1 MLLMFSCSKDE
12 LSSESIF
19 KEDNYRYTEFDSWL
33 QRNYVEPYNVRFEY
47 RMPDRETSFNY
58 WVSPPNI
65 KESIMI
71 AKLIKF
77 TTLEAMVEM
86 MSSGDE
92 TADPALFVKS
102 YFPKVLYLVG
112 SFEISSSG
120 STALASAE
128 NGLQIN
134 ILGVNFFE
142 YHKDAERIAG
152 TMLHEFTHILDGIHG
167 SPAEFKDITLSDY
180 VGDRYTSLTDD
191 FDYTAHQNSWFYSK
205 THNAMVYTQALSE
218 NSTYIAI
225 LFNIDVSHLL
235 PRKHSPFSDFKEIC
249 AVTNDEKLYRILKSD
264 GSIALSDAEVLDISR
279 LPKYADGVYKDN
291 SIYSVTDIRQQSLKI
306 VSVQSADY
314 IARQFR
320 QITLFLAIFLAFLM
334 LLCFFAINKVSRW
347 VSYSL
352 ETLNEKLRTGALQID
367 ELSSDLK

>member
-1 MLLMFSCSKDE
+1 MLLTLSCTKDE
-12 LSSESIF
+12 ISSESIF
-19 KEDNYRYTEFDSWL
+19 KDEEQNNTEFDSWL
-33 QRNYVEPYNVRFEY
+33 QRNYVEPYNIRFEY

-92 TADPALFVKS
+92 TEDPALFVKS
-102 YFPKVLYLVG
+102 YFPKVLFLVG

-191 FDYTAHQNSWFYSK
+191 PYQKGFVSNYARSHYSEDVAETGGRLISLTEEEREAMIAKAGPVGGPLMRKKFDMLKKWLKDSYG
-205 THNAMVYTQALSE
+205 VDSE
-218 NSTYIAI
+218 RWCEIYHRRIAQ
-225 LFNIDVSHLL
+225 LDSLDWESL
-235 PRKHSPFSDFKEIC
+235 
-249 AVTNDEKLYRILKSD
+249 DE
-264 GSIALSDAEVLDISR
+264 
-279 LPKYADGVYKDN
+279 
-291 SIYSVTDIRQQSLKI
+291 
-306 VSVQSADY
+306 
-314 IARQFR
+314 
-320 QITLFLAIFLAFLM
+320 
-334 LLCFFAINKVSRW
+334 
-347 VSYSL
+347 
-352 ETLNEKLRTGALQID
+352 
-367 ELSSDLK
+367 

>member
-1 MLLMFSCSKDE
+1 MILAACSVFVMSSCTKDE
-12 LSSESIF
+12 VSSESIF
-19 KEDNYRYTEFDSWL
+19 KEENHRYTEFDSWL

-92 TADPALFVKS
+92 TEDPALFVKS
-102 YFPKVLYLVG
+102 YFPKVLFLVG

-191 FDYTAHQNSWFYSK
+191 PYQKGFVSNYARSHYSEDVAE
-205 THNAMVYTQALSE
+205 TGGRLISLTEEEREAMIAKAGPVGGPLMRKKYDMLKKWLKDSYGVDSE
-218 NSTYIAI
+218 RWCEIYHRRIAQ
-225 LFNIDVSHLL
+225 LDSLDWESL
-235 PRKHSPFSDFKEIC
+235 
-249 AVTNDEKLYRILKSD
+249 DE
-264 GSIALSDAEVLDISR
+264 
-279 LPKYADGVYKDN
+279 
-291 SIYSVTDIRQQSLKI
+291 
-306 VSVQSADY
+306 
-314 IARQFR
+314 
-320 QITLFLAIFLAFLM
+320 
-334 LLCFFAINKVSRW
+334 
-347 VSYSL
+347 
-352 ETLNEKLRTGALQID
+352 
-367 ELSSDLK
+367 

>member
-1 MLLMFSCSKDE
+1 MILAACSVLVMSSCTKDE
-12 LSSESIF
+12 VSSESIF
-19 KEDNYRYTEFDSWL
+19 KEENHRYTEFDSWL

-92 TADPALFVKS
+92 TEDPALFVKS
-102 YFPKVLYLVG
+102 YFPKVLFLVG

-191 FDYTAHQNSWFYSK
+191 PYQKGFVSNYARSHYSEDVAE
-205 THNAMVYTQALSE
+205 TGGRLISLTEEEREAM
-218 NSTYIAI
+218 IAK
-225 LFNIDVSHLL
+225 
-235 PRKHSPFSDFKEIC
+235 P
-249 AVTNDEKLYRILKSD
+249 
-264 GSIALSDAEVLDISR
+264 
-279 LPKYADGVYKDN
+279 
-291 SIYSVTDIRQQSLKI
+291 
-306 VSVQSADY
+306 VQSAV
-314 IARQFR
+314 R
-320 QITLFLAIFLAFLM
+320 
-334 LLCFFAINKVSRW
+334 S
-347 VSYSL
+347 
-352 ETLNEKLRTGALQID
+352 
-367 ELSSDLK
+367 

>member
-1 MLLMFSCSKDE
+1 MILAACSVLVMSSCTKDE
-12 LSSESIF
+12 VSSESIF
-19 KEDNYRYTEFDSWL
+19 KEENHRYTEFDSWL

-92 TADPALFVKS
+92 TEDPALFVKS
-102 YFPKVLYLVG
+102 YFPKVLFLVG

-191 FDYTAHQNSWFYSK
+191 PYQKGFVSNYARSHYSEDVAETGGRLISLTEEERESMIAK
-205 THNAMVYTQALSE
+205 AGPVGGPLMRKKYDMLKKWLKDSYGVDSE
-218 NSTYIAI
+218 RWCEIYHRRIAQ
-225 LFNIDVSHLL
+225 LDSLDWESL
-235 PRKHSPFSDFKEIC
+235 
-249 AVTNDEKLYRILKSD
+249 DE
-264 GSIALSDAEVLDISR
+264 
-279 LPKYADGVYKDN
+279 
-291 SIYSVTDIRQQSLKI
+291 
-306 VSVQSADY
+306 
-314 IARQFR
+314 
-320 QITLFLAIFLAFLM
+320 
-334 LLCFFAINKVSRW
+334 
-347 VSYSL
+347 
-352 ETLNEKLRTGALQID
+352 
-367 ELSSDLK
+367 

>member
-1 MLLMFSCSKDE
+1 MKMKKYISMILAACSVLVISSCTKDE
-12 LSSESIF
+12 VSSESIF
-19 KEDNYRYTEFDSWL
+19 KEENHRYTEFDSWL

-92 TADPALFVKS
+92 TEDPALFVKS
-102 YFPKVLYLVG
+102 YFPKVLFLVG

-191 FDYTAHQNSWFYSK
+191 PYQKGFVSNYARSHYSEDVAETGGRMISLTEAEREAMIAKAGPVGGPLMRKKFDMLKKWLKDSYG
-205 THNAMVYTQALSE
+205 VDSE
-218 NSTYIAI
+218 RWCEIYHRRIAQ
-225 LFNIDVSHLL
+225 LDSLDWESL
-235 PRKHSPFSDFKEIC
+235 
-249 AVTNDEKLYRILKSD
+249 DE
-264 GSIALSDAEVLDISR
+264 
-279 LPKYADGVYKDN
+279 
-291 SIYSVTDIRQQSLKI
+291 
-306 VSVQSADY
+306 
-314 IARQFR
+314 
-320 QITLFLAIFLAFLM
+320 
-334 LLCFFAINKVSRW
+334 
-347 VSYSL
+347 
-352 ETLNEKLRTGALQID
+352 
-367 ELSSDLK
+367 

>member
-1 MLLMFSCSKDE
+1 MKKYISMILAACSVLVMSSCTKDE
-12 LSSESIF
+12 VSSESIF
-19 KEDNYRYTEFDSWL
+19 KEENHRYTEFDSWL

-92 TADPALFVKS
+92 TEDPALFVKS
-102 YFPKVLYLVG
+102 YFPKVLFLVG

-120 STALASAE
+120 PTALASAE

-191 FDYTAHQNSWFYSK
+191 PYQKGFVSNYARSHYSEDVAETGGRLISLTEEEREAMIAKAGPVGGPLMRKKFDMLKKWLKDSYG
-205 THNAMVYTQALSE
+205 VDSE
-218 NSTYIAI
+218 RWCEIYHRRIAQ
-225 LFNIDVSHLL
+225 LDSLDWESL
-235 PRKHSPFSDFKEIC
+235 
-249 AVTNDEKLYRILKSD
+249 DE
-264 GSIALSDAEVLDISR
+264 
-279 LPKYADGVYKDN
+279 
-291 SIYSVTDIRQQSLKI
+291 
-306 VSVQSADY
+306 
-314 IARQFR
+314 
-320 QITLFLAIFLAFLM
+320 
-334 LLCFFAINKVSRW
+334 
-347 VSYSL
+347 
-352 ETLNEKLRTGALQID
+352 
-367 ELSSDLK
+367 

>member
-1 MLLMFSCSKDE
+1 MILAACSVLVMSSCTKDE
-12 LSSESIF
+12 VSSESIF
-19 KEDNYRYTEFDSWL
+19 KEENHRCTEFDSWL

-92 TADPALFVKS
+92 TEDPALFVKS
-102 YFPKVLYLVG
+102 YFPKVLFLVG

-191 FDYTAHQNSWFYSK
+191 PYQKGFVSNYARSHYSEDVAE
-205 THNAMVYTQALSE
+205 TGGRLISLTEAEREAMIAKAGPVGGPLMRKKYDMLKKWLKDSYGVDSE
-218 NSTYIAI
+218 RWCEIYHRRIAQ
-225 LFNIDVSHLL
+225 LDSLDWESL
-235 PRKHSPFSDFKEIC
+235 
-249 AVTNDEKLYRILKSD
+249 DE
-264 GSIALSDAEVLDISR
+264 
-279 LPKYADGVYKDN
+279 
-291 SIYSVTDIRQQSLKI
+291 
-306 VSVQSADY
+306 
-314 IARQFR
+314 
-320 QITLFLAIFLAFLM
+320 
-334 LLCFFAINKVSRW
+334 
-347 VSYSL
+347 
-352 ETLNEKLRTGALQID
+352 
-367 ELSSDLK
+367 

>member
-1 MLLMFSCSKDE
+1 MILAACSVLVISSCTKDE
-12 LSSESIF
+12 VSSESIF
-19 KEDNYRYTEFDSWL
+19 KEENHRYTEFDSWL

-92 TADPALFVKS
+92 TEDPALFVKS
-102 YFPKVLYLVG
+102 YFPKVLFLVG

-191 FDYTAHQNSWFYSK
+191 PYQKGFVSNYARSHYSEDVAE
-205 THNAMVYTQALSE
+205 TGGRLISLTEEEREAMIAKAGPVGGPLMRKKYDMLKKWLKDSYGVDSE
-218 NSTYIAI
+218 RWCEIYHRRIAQ
-225 LFNIDVSHLL
+225 LDSLDWESL
-235 PRKHSPFSDFKEIC
+235 
-249 AVTNDEKLYRILKSD
+249 DE
-264 GSIALSDAEVLDISR
+264 
-279 LPKYADGVYKDN
+279 
-291 SIYSVTDIRQQSLKI
+291 
-306 VSVQSADY
+306 
-314 IARQFR
+314 
-320 QITLFLAIFLAFLM
+320 
-334 LLCFFAINKVSRW
+334 
-347 VSYSL
+347 
-352 ETLNEKLRTGALQID
+352 
-367 ELSSDLK
+367 

>member
-1 MLLMFSCSKDE
+1 MKKYISMILAACSVLVLASCAKDE
-12 LSSESIF
+12 VGSESIF
-19 KEDNYRYTEFDSWL
+19 KEENHRYTEFDSWL

-92 TADPALFVKS
+92 TEDPALFVKS
-102 YFPKVLYLVG
+102 YFPKVLFLVG

-191 FDYTAHQNSWFYSK
+191 PYQKGFVSNYARSHYSEDVAETGGRLISLTEEEREAMIAKAGPVGGPLMRKKFDMLKKWLKDSYG
-205 THNAMVYTQALSE
+205 VDSE
-218 NSTYIAI
+218 RWCEIYHRRIAQ
-225 LFNIDVSHLL
+225 LDSLDWESL
-235 PRKHSPFSDFKEIC
+235 
-249 AVTNDEKLYRILKSD
+249 DE
-264 GSIALSDAEVLDISR
+264 
-279 LPKYADGVYKDN
+279 
-291 SIYSVTDIRQQSLKI
+291 
-306 VSVQSADY
+306 
-314 IARQFR
+314 
-320 QITLFLAIFLAFLM
+320 
-334 LLCFFAINKVSRW
+334 
-347 VSYSL
+347 
-352 ETLNEKLRTGALQID
+352 
-367 ELSSDLK
+367 

>member
-1 MLLMFSCSKDE
+1 MKKYISMILAACSVLVMSSCTKDE
-12 LSSESIF
+12 ISSESIF
-19 KEDNYRYTEFDSWL
+19 KEENHRYTEFDSWL

-92 TADPALFVKS
+92 TEDPALFVKS
-102 YFPKVLYLVG
+102 YFPKVLFLVG

-180 VGDRYTSLTDD
+180 VGDRYTSLTEDPCQKG
-191 FDYTAHQNSWFYSK
+191 FVSNYARSHYSEDVAE
-205 THNAMVYTQALSE
+205 TGGRLISLTEEEREAMIAKAGPVGGPLMRKKYDMLKKWLKDSYGVDSE
-218 NSTYIAI
+218 RWCEIYHRRIAQ
-225 LFNIDVSHLL
+225 LDSLDWESL
-235 PRKHSPFSDFKEIC
+235 
-249 AVTNDEKLYRILKSD
+249 DE
-264 GSIALSDAEVLDISR
+264 
-279 LPKYADGVYKDN
+279 
-291 SIYSVTDIRQQSLKI
+291 
-306 VSVQSADY
+306 
-314 IARQFR
+314 
-320 QITLFLAIFLAFLM
+320 
-334 LLCFFAINKVSRW
+334 
-347 VSYSL
+347 
-352 ETLNEKLRTGALQID
+352 
-367 ELSSDLK
+367 

>member
-1 MLLMFSCSKDE
+1 MILAACSVLVMSSCTKDE
-12 LSSESIF
+12 VSSESIF
-19 KEDNYRYTEFDSWL
+19 KEENHRYTEFDSWL

-47 RMPDRETSFNY
+47 RMPDMETSFNY

-92 TADPALFVKS
+92 TEDPALFVKS
-102 YFPKVLYLVG
+102 YFPKVLFLVG

-191 FDYTAHQNSWFYSK
+191 PYQKGFVSNYARSHYSEDVAE
-205 THNAMVYTQALSE
+205 TGGRLISLTEAEREAMIAKAGPVGGPLMRKKYDMLKKWLKDSYGVDSE
-218 NSTYIAI
+218 RWCEIYHRRIAQ
-225 LFNIDVSHLL
+225 LDSLDWESL
-235 PRKHSPFSDFKEIC
+235 
-249 AVTNDEKLYRILKSD
+249 DE
-264 GSIALSDAEVLDISR
+264 
-279 LPKYADGVYKDN
+279 
-291 SIYSVTDIRQQSLKI
+291 
-306 VSVQSADY
+306 
-314 IARQFR
+314 
-320 QITLFLAIFLAFLM
+320 
-334 LLCFFAINKVSRW
+334 
-347 VSYSL
+347 
-352 ETLNEKLRTGALQID
+352 
-367 ELSSDLK
+367 

>member
-1 MLLMFSCSKDE
+1 MKMKKYVSMILAACSVLVLASCTKDE
-12 LSSESIF
+12 VSSESIF
-19 KEDNYRYTEFDSWL
+19 KEENHRYTEFDSWL

-92 TADPALFVKS
+92 TEDPALFVKS
-102 YFPKVLYLVG
+102 YFPKVLFLVG

-191 FDYTAHQNSWFYSK
+191 PYQKGFVSNYARSHYSEDVAETGGRLISLTEEEREAMIAKAGSVGGPLMRKKFDMLKKWLKDSYG
-205 THNAMVYTQALSE
+205 VDSE
-218 NSTYIAI
+218 RWCEIYHRRIAQ
-225 LFNIDVSHLL
+225 LDSLDWESL
-235 PRKHSPFSDFKEIC
+235 
-249 AVTNDEKLYRILKSD
+249 DE
-264 GSIALSDAEVLDISR
+264 
-279 LPKYADGVYKDN
+279 
-291 SIYSVTDIRQQSLKI
+291 
-306 VSVQSADY
+306 
-314 IARQFR
+314 
-320 QITLFLAIFLAFLM
+320 
-334 LLCFFAINKVSRW
+334 
-347 VSYSL
+347 
-352 ETLNEKLRTGALQID
+352 
-367 ELSSDLK
+367 

>member
-1 MLLMFSCSKDE
+1 MKMKKYISMILAACSVLVMSSCTKDE
-12 LSSESIF
+12 VCSESIF
-19 KEDNYRYTEFDSWL
+19 KEENHRYTEFDSWL

-92 TADPALFVKS
+92 TEDPALFVKS
-102 YFPKVLYLVG
+102 YFPKVLFLVG

-191 FDYTAHQNSWFYSK
+191 PYQKGFVSNYARSHYSEDVAETGGRLISLTEEEREAMIAKAGPVGGPLMRKKFDMLKKWLKDSYG
-205 THNAMVYTQALSE
+205 VDSE
-218 NSTYIAI
+218 RWCEIYHRRIAQ
-225 LFNIDVSHLL
+225 LDSLDWESL
-235 PRKHSPFSDFKEIC
+235 
-249 AVTNDEKLYRILKSD
+249 DE
-264 GSIALSDAEVLDISR
+264 
-279 LPKYADGVYKDN
+279 
-291 SIYSVTDIRQQSLKI
+291 
-306 VSVQSADY
+306 
-314 IARQFR
+314 
-320 QITLFLAIFLAFLM
+320 
-334 LLCFFAINKVSRW
+334 
-347 VSYSL
+347 
-352 ETLNEKLRTGALQID
+352 
-367 ELSSDLK
+367 

>member
-1 MLLMFSCSKDE
+1 MKMKKYISMILAACSVLVMSSCTKDE
-12 LSSESIF
+12 VSSESIF
-19 KEDNYRYTEFDSWL
+19 KEENHRYTEFDSWL

-92 TADPALFVKS
+92 TEDPALFVKS
-102 YFPKVLYLVG
+102 YFPKVLFLVG

-167 SPAEFKDITLSDY
+167 SPAEFKDITISDY

-191 FDYTAHQNSWFYSK
+191 PYQKGFVSNYARSHYSEDVAE
-205 THNAMVYTQALSE
+205 TGGRLISLTEEEREAMIAKAGPVGGPLMRKKYDMLKKWLKDSYGVDSE
-218 NSTYIAI
+218 RWCEIYHRRIAQ
-225 LFNIDVSHLL
+225 LDSLDWESL
-235 PRKHSPFSDFKEIC
+235 
-249 AVTNDEKLYRILKSD
+249 DE
-264 GSIALSDAEVLDISR
+264 
-279 LPKYADGVYKDN
+279 
-291 SIYSVTDIRQQSLKI
+291 
-306 VSVQSADY
+306 
-314 IARQFR
+314 
-320 QITLFLAIFLAFLM
+320 
-334 LLCFFAINKVSRW
+334 
-347 VSYSL
+347 
-352 ETLNEKLRTGALQID
+352 
-367 ELSSDLK
+367 

>member
-1 MLLMFSCSKDE
+1 MILAACSVLVMSSCTKDE
-12 LSSESIF
+12 VSSESIF
-19 KEDNYRYTEFDSWL
+19 KEENHRYTEFDSWL

-86 MSSGDE
+86 MSSGDATE
-92 TADPALFVKS
+92 DPALFVKS
-102 YFPKVLYLVG
+102 YFPKVLFLVG

-191 FDYTAHQNSWFYSK
+191 PYQKGFVSNYARSHYSEDVAETGGRLISLTEAEREAMIAKAGPVGGPLMRKKFDMLKKWLKDSYG
-205 THNAMVYTQALSE
+205 VDSE
-218 NSTYIAI
+218 RWCEIYHRRIAQ
-225 LFNIDVSHLL
+225 LDSLDWESL
-235 PRKHSPFSDFKEIC
+235 
-249 AVTNDEKLYRILKSD
+249 DE
-264 GSIALSDAEVLDISR
+264 
-279 LPKYADGVYKDN
+279 
-291 SIYSVTDIRQQSLKI
+291 
-306 VSVQSADY
+306 
-314 IARQFR
+314 
-320 QITLFLAIFLAFLM
+320 
-334 LLCFFAINKVSRW
+334 
-347 VSYSL
+347 
-352 ETLNEKLRTGALQID
+352 
-367 ELSSDLK
+367 

>member
-1 MLLMFSCSKDE
+1 MKMKKYISLILAACSVLVMSSCTKDE
-12 LSSESIF
+12 VSSESIF
-19 KEDNYRYTEFDSWL
+19 KEENHRYTEFDSWL

-92 TADPALFVKS
+92 TEDPASFVKS
-102 YFPKVLYLVG
+102 YFPKVLFLVG

-191 FDYTAHQNSWFYSK
+191 PYQKGFVSNYARSHYSEDVAETGGRLISLTEEEREAMIAKAGPVGGPLMRKKFDMLKKWLKDSYG
-205 THNAMVYTQALSE
+205 VDSE
-218 NSTYIAI
+218 RWCEIYHRRIAQ
-225 LFNIDVSHLL
+225 LDSLDWESL
-235 PRKHSPFSDFKEIC
+235 
-249 AVTNDEKLYRILKSD
+249 DE
-264 GSIALSDAEVLDISR
+264 
-279 LPKYADGVYKDN
+279 
-291 SIYSVTDIRQQSLKI
+291 
-306 VSVQSADY
+306 
-314 IARQFR
+314 
-320 QITLFLAIFLAFLM
+320 
-334 LLCFFAINKVSRW
+334 
-347 VSYSL
+347 
-352 ETLNEKLRTGALQID
+352 
-367 ELSSDLK
+367 

>member
-142 YHKDAERIAG
+142 YHKDAKRIAG

-191 FDYTAHQNSWFYSK
+191 PYQKGFVSNYARSHYSEDVAETGGRLISLTLEEREAMIAKAGPVGGPLMRKKFDMLQKWLKDSYGADTERWCEIH
-205 THNAMVYTQALSE
+205 HRR
-218 NSTYIAI
+218 IAQ
-225 LFNIDVSHLL
+225 LDNLDWESL
-235 PRKHSPFSDFKEIC
+235 
-249 AVTNDEKLYRILKSD
+249 DE
-264 GSIALSDAEVLDISR
+264 
-279 LPKYADGVYKDN
+279 
-291 SIYSVTDIRQQSLKI
+291 
-306 VSVQSADY
+306 
-314 IARQFR
+314 
-320 QITLFLAIFLAFLM
+320 
-334 LLCFFAINKVSRW
+334 
-347 VSYSL
+347 
-352 ETLNEKLRTGALQID
+352 
-367 ELSSDLK
+367 

>member
-92 TADPALFVKS
+92 TEDPASFVKS
-102 YFPKVLYLVG
+102 YFPKVLFLVG

-191 FDYTAHQNSWFYSK
+191 PYQKGFVSNYARSHYSEDVAE
-205 THNAMVYTQALSE
+205 TGGRLISLTEEEREAMIAKAGPVGGPLMRKKYDMLKKWLKDSYGVDSE
-218 NSTYIAI
+218 RWCEIYHRRIAQ
-225 LFNIDVSHLL
+225 LDSLDWESL
-235 PRKHSPFSDFKEIC
+235 
-249 AVTNDEKLYRILKSD
+249 DE
-264 GSIALSDAEVLDISR
+264 
-279 LPKYADGVYKDN
+279 
-291 SIYSVTDIRQQSLKI
+291 
-306 VSVQSADY
+306 
-314 IARQFR
+314 
-320 QITLFLAIFLAFLM
+320 
-334 LLCFFAINKVSRW
+334 
-347 VSYSL
+347 
-352 ETLNEKLRTGALQID
+352 
-367 ELSSDLK
+367 

>member
-1 MLLMFSCSKDE
+1 MLLTLSCTKDE
-12 LSSESIF
+12 ISSESIF
-19 KEDNYRYTEFDSWL
+19 KDEEQNNTEFDSWL

-92 TADPALFVKS
+92 TEDPALFVKS
-102 YFPKVLYLVG
+102 YFPKVLFLVG

-191 FDYTAHQNSWFYSK
+191 PYQKGFVSNYARSHYSEDVAETGGRLISLTEEEREAMIAKAGSVGGPLMRKKFDMLKKWLKDSYGVDSDRWCEIYHRR
-205 THNAMVYTQALSE
+205 
-218 NSTYIAI
+218 IAQ
-225 LFNIDVSHLL
+225 LDSLDWESL
-235 PRKHSPFSDFKEIC
+235 
-249 AVTNDEKLYRILKSD
+249 DE
-264 GSIALSDAEVLDISR
+264 
-279 LPKYADGVYKDN
+279 
-291 SIYSVTDIRQQSLKI
+291 
-306 VSVQSADY
+306 
-314 IARQFR
+314 
-320 QITLFLAIFLAFLM
+320 
-334 LLCFFAINKVSRW
+334 
-347 VSYSL
+347 
-352 ETLNEKLRTGALQID
+352 
-367 ELSSDLK
+367 

>member
-1 MLLMFSCSKDE
+1 MKMKKYISMILAACSVLVMSSCTKDE
-12 LSSESIF
+12 VSSESIF
-19 KEDNYRYTEFDSWL
+19 KEENHRYTEFDSWL

-92 TADPALFVKS
+92 TEDPALFVKS
-102 YFPKVLYLVG
+102 YFPKVLFLVG

-191 FDYTAHQNSWFYSK
+191 PYQKGFVSNYARSHYSEDVAETGGRLISLTEEKREAMIAKAGPVGGPLMRKKFDMLKKWLKDSYG
-205 THNAMVYTQALSE
+205 VDSE
-218 NSTYIAI
+218 RWCEIYHRRIAQ
-225 LFNIDVSHLL
+225 LDSLDWESL
-235 PRKHSPFSDFKEIC
+235 
-249 AVTNDEKLYRILKSD
+249 DE
-264 GSIALSDAEVLDISR
+264 
-279 LPKYADGVYKDN
+279 
-291 SIYSVTDIRQQSLKI
+291 
-306 VSVQSADY
+306 
-314 IARQFR
+314 
-320 QITLFLAIFLAFLM
+320 
-334 LLCFFAINKVSRW
+334 
-347 VSYSL
+347 
-352 ETLNEKLRTGALQID
+352 
-367 ELSSDLK
+367 

>member
-1 MLLMFSCSKDE
+1 MILAACSVLVMASCTKDE
-12 LSSESIF
+12 VSSESIF
-19 KEDNYRYTEFDSWL
+19 KEENHRYTEFDSWL

-92 TADPALFVKS
+92 TEDPALFVKS
-102 YFPKVLYLVG
+102 YFPKVLFLVG

-191 FDYTAHQNSWFYSK
+191 PYQKGFVSNYARSHYSEDVAETGGRLISLTEEEREVMIAKAGPVGGPLMRKKFDMLKKWLKDSYG
-205 THNAMVYTQALSE
+205 VDSE
-218 NSTYIAI
+218 RWCEIYHRRIAQ
-225 LFNIDVSHLL
+225 LDSLDWESL
-235 PRKHSPFSDFKEIC
+235 
-249 AVTNDEKLYRILKSD
+249 DE
-264 GSIALSDAEVLDISR
+264 
-279 LPKYADGVYKDN
+279 
-291 SIYSVTDIRQQSLKI
+291 
-306 VSVQSADY
+306 
-314 IARQFR
+314 
-320 QITLFLAIFLAFLM
+320 
-334 LLCFFAINKVSRW
+334 
-347 VSYSL
+347 
-352 ETLNEKLRTGALQID
+352 
-367 ELSSDLK
+367 

>member
-1 MLLMFSCSKDE
+1 MKMKKYISMILAACSVLVMASCTKDGV
-12 LSSESIF
+12 SSESIF
-19 KEDNYRYTEFDSWL
+19 KEENHRYTEFDSWL

-92 TADPALFVKS
+92 TEDPALFVKS
-102 YFPKVLYLVG
+102 YFPKVLFLVG

-191 FDYTAHQNSWFYSK
+191 PYQKGFVSNYARSHYSEDVAETGGRLISLTEEEREAMIAKAGPVGGPLMRKKFDMLKKWLKDSYG
-205 THNAMVYTQALSE
+205 VDSE
-218 NSTYIAI
+218 RWCEIYHRRIAQ
-225 LFNIDVSHLL
+225 LDSLDWESL
-235 PRKHSPFSDFKEIC
+235 
-249 AVTNDEKLYRILKSD
+249 DE
-264 GSIALSDAEVLDISR
+264 
-279 LPKYADGVYKDN
+279 
-291 SIYSVTDIRQQSLKI
+291 
-306 VSVQSADY
+306 
-314 IARQFR
+314 
-320 QITLFLAIFLAFLM
+320 
-334 LLCFFAINKVSRW
+334 
-347 VSYSL
+347 
-352 ETLNEKLRTGALQID
+352 
-367 ELSSDLK
+367 

>member
-1 MLLMFSCSKDE
+1 MILAACSVLVMSSCTKDE
-12 LSSESIF
+12 VSSESIF
-19 KEDNYRYTEFDSWL
+19 KEENHRYTEFDSWL

-92 TADPALFVKS
+92 TEDPALFVKS
-102 YFPKVLYLVG
+102 YFPKVLFLVG
-112 SFEISSSG
+112 SFEISSG

-191 FDYTAHQNSWFYSK
+191 PYQKGFVSNYARSHYSEDVAE
-205 THNAMVYTQALSE
+205 TGGRLISLTEEEREAMIAKAGPVGGPLMRKKYDMLKKWLKDSYGVDSE
-218 NSTYIAI
+218 RWCEIYHRRIAQ
-225 LFNIDVSHLL
+225 LDSLDWESL
-235 PRKHSPFSDFKEIC
+235 
-249 AVTNDEKLYRILKSD
+249 DE
-264 GSIALSDAEVLDISR
+264 
-279 LPKYADGVYKDN
+279 
-291 SIYSVTDIRQQSLKI
+291 
-306 VSVQSADY
+306 
-314 IARQFR
+314 
-320 QITLFLAIFLAFLM
+320 
-334 LLCFFAINKVSRW
+334 
-347 VSYSL
+347 
-352 ETLNEKLRTGALQID
+352 
-367 ELSSDLK
+367 

>member
-1 MLLMFSCSKDE
+1 MILAACSVLVMSSCTKDE
-12 LSSESIF
+12 VSSESIF
-19 KEDNYRYTEFDSWL
+19 KEENHRYTEFDSWL

-92 TADPALFVKS
+92 TEDPALFVKS
-102 YFPKVLYLVG
+102 YFPKVLFLVG

-180 VGDRYTSLTDD
+180 VGDRYTSLTEDPYQKGFVSNYARSHYSED
-191 FDYTAHQNSWFYSK
+191 VAETGGRLISLTEEEREAMIAKAGPVGGPLMRKKFDMLKKWLKDSYG
-205 THNAMVYTQALSE
+205 VDSE
-218 NSTYIAI
+218 RWCEIYHRRIAQ
-225 LFNIDVSHLL
+225 LDSLDWESL
-235 PRKHSPFSDFKEIC
+235 
-249 AVTNDEKLYRILKSD
+249 DE
-264 GSIALSDAEVLDISR
+264 
-279 LPKYADGVYKDN
+279 
-291 SIYSVTDIRQQSLKI
+291 
-306 VSVQSADY
+306 
-314 IARQFR
+314 
-320 QITLFLAIFLAFLM
+320 
-334 LLCFFAINKVSRW
+334 
-347 VSYSL
+347 
-352 ETLNEKLRTGALQID
+352 
-367 ELSSDLK
+367 

>member
-1 MLLMFSCSKDE
+1 MKKYISLILAACTMLLTLSCTKDE
-12 LSSESIF
+12 ISSESIF
-19 KEDNYRYTEFDSWL
+19 KDEDQNNTEFDSWL
-33 QRNYVEPYNVRFEY
+33 QRNYVEPYNIRFEY

-92 TADPALFVKS
+92 TEDPALFVKS
-102 YFPKVLYLVG
+102 YFPKVLFLVG

-191 FDYTAHQNSWFYSK
+191 PYQKGFVSNYARSHYSEDVAETGGRLISLTEAEREAMIAKAGPVGGPLMRKKFDMLKKWLKDSYGVDTDRWCEIYHRR
-205 THNAMVYTQALSE
+205 
-218 NSTYIAI
+218 IAQ
-225 LFNIDVSHLL
+225 LD
-235 PRKHSPFSDFKEIC
+235 
-249 AVTNDEKLYRILKSD
+249 KLDWES
-264 GSIALSDAEVLDISR
+264 LD
-279 LPKYADGVYKDN
+279 K
-291 SIYSVTDIRQQSLKI
+291 
-306 VSVQSADY
+306 
-314 IARQFR
+314 
-320 QITLFLAIFLAFLM
+320 
-334 LLCFFAINKVSRW
+334 
-347 VSYSL
+347 
-352 ETLNEKLRTGALQID
+352 
-367 ELSSDLK
+367 

>member
-1 MLLMFSCSKDE
+1 MILAACSVLVMSSCTKDE
-12 LSSESIF
+12 VSSESIF
-19 KEDNYRYTEFDSWL
+19 KEENHRYTEFDSWL

-92 TADPALFVKS
+92 TEDPALFVKS
-102 YFPKVLYLVG
+102 YFPKVLFLVG

-191 FDYTAHQNSWFYSK
+191 PYQKGFVSNYARSHYSEDVAETGGRLISLTEEEREAMIAKAGSVGGPLMRKKFDMLKKWLKDSYG
-205 THNAMVYTQALSE
+205 V
-218 NSTYIAI
+218 
-225 LFNIDVSHLL
+225 D
-235 PRKHSPFSDFKEIC
+235 SDRWCEIYHRRV
-249 AVTNDEKLYRILKSD
+249 AQLDSLDWESLDE
-264 GSIALSDAEVLDISR
+264 
-279 LPKYADGVYKDN
+279 
-291 SIYSVTDIRQQSLKI
+291 
-306 VSVQSADY
+306 
-314 IARQFR
+314 
-320 QITLFLAIFLAFLM
+320 
-334 LLCFFAINKVSRW
+334 
-347 VSYSL
+347 
-352 ETLNEKLRTGALQID
+352 
-367 ELSSDLK
+367 

>member
-1 MLLMFSCSKDE
+1 MKKYISMILAACSVLVLASCAKDE
-12 LSSESIF
+12 VSSESIF
-19 KEDNYRYTEFDSWL
+19 KEENHRYTEFDSWL

-92 TADPALFVKS
+92 TEDPALFVKS
-102 YFPKVLYLVG
+102 YFPKVLFLVG

-191 FDYTAHQNSWFYSK
+191 PYQKGFVSNYARSHYSEDVAE
-205 THNAMVYTQALSE
+205 TGGRLISLTEEEREAMIAKAGPVGGPLMRKKYDMLKKWLKDSYGVDSE
-218 NSTYIAI
+218 RWCEIYHRRIAQ
-225 LFNIDVSHLL
+225 LDSLDWESL
-235 PRKHSPFSDFKEIC
+235 
-249 AVTNDEKLYRILKSD
+249 DE
-264 GSIALSDAEVLDISR
+264 
-279 LPKYADGVYKDN
+279 
-291 SIYSVTDIRQQSLKI
+291 
-306 VSVQSADY
+306 
-314 IARQFR
+314 
-320 QITLFLAIFLAFLM
+320 
-334 LLCFFAINKVSRW
+334 
-347 VSYSL
+347 
-352 ETLNEKLRTGALQID
+352 
-367 ELSSDLK
+367 

>member
-167 SPAEFKDITLSDY
+167 SPAEIKDITLSDY

-191 FDYTAHQNSWFYSK
+191 PYQKGFVSNYARSHYSEDVAETGGRLISLTEEEREAMIAKAGPVGGPLMRKKFDMLKKWLKDSYG
-205 THNAMVYTQALSE
+205 VDSE
-218 NSTYIAI
+218 RWCEIYHRRIAQ
-225 LFNIDVSHLL
+225 LDSLDWESL
-235 PRKHSPFSDFKEIC
+235 
-249 AVTNDEKLYRILKSD
+249 DE
-264 GSIALSDAEVLDISR
+264 
-279 LPKYADGVYKDN
+279 
-291 SIYSVTDIRQQSLKI
+291 
-306 VSVQSADY
+306 
-314 IARQFR
+314 
-320 QITLFLAIFLAFLM
+320 
-334 LLCFFAINKVSRW
+334 
-347 VSYSL
+347 
-352 ETLNEKLRTGALQID
+352 
-367 ELSSDLK
+367 

>member
-1 MLLMFSCSKDE
+1 MKMKKYISMILAACSVLVLASCAKYE
-12 LSSESIF
+12 VSSESIF
-19 KEDNYRYTEFDSWL
+19 KEENHRYTEFDSWL

-92 TADPALFVKS
+92 TEDPALFVKS
-102 YFPKVLYLVG
+102 YFPKVLFLVG

-191 FDYTAHQNSWFYSK
+191 PYQKGFVSNYARSHYSEDVAETGGRLISLTEEEREAMIAKAGSVGGPLMRKKFDMLKKWLKDSYGVDSDRWCEIYHRR
-205 THNAMVYTQALSE
+205 
-218 NSTYIAI
+218 IAQ
-225 LFNIDVSHLL
+225 LDSLDWESL
-235 PRKHSPFSDFKEIC
+235 
-249 AVTNDEKLYRILKSD
+249 DE
-264 GSIALSDAEVLDISR
+264 
-279 LPKYADGVYKDN
+279 
-291 SIYSVTDIRQQSLKI
+291 
-306 VSVQSADY
+306 
-314 IARQFR
+314 
-320 QITLFLAIFLAFLM
+320 
-334 LLCFFAINKVSRW
+334 
-347 VSYSL
+347 
-352 ETLNEKLRTGALQID
+352 
-367 ELSSDLK
+367 

>member
-1 MLLMFSCSKDE
+1 MILAACSVLVMSSCTKDE
-12 LSSESIF
+12 VSSESIF
-19 KEDNYRYTEFDSWL
+19 KEENHRYTEFDSWL

-92 TADPALFVKS
+92 TEDPALFVKS
-102 YFPKVLYLVG
+102 YFPKVLFLVG

-191 FDYTAHQNSWFYSK
+191 PYQKGFVSNYARSHYSEDVAETGGRLISLTEDEREAMIAKAGPVGGPLMRKKFDMLKKWLKDSYG
-205 THNAMVYTQALSE
+205 VDSE
-218 NSTYIAI
+218 RWCEIYHRRIAQ
-225 LFNIDVSHLL
+225 LDSLDWESL
-235 PRKHSPFSDFKEIC
+235 
-249 AVTNDEKLYRILKSD
+249 DE
-264 GSIALSDAEVLDISR
+264 
-279 LPKYADGVYKDN
+279 
-291 SIYSVTDIRQQSLKI
+291 
-306 VSVQSADY
+306 
-314 IARQFR
+314 
-320 QITLFLAIFLAFLM
+320 
-334 LLCFFAINKVSRW
+334 
-347 VSYSL
+347 
-352 ETLNEKLRTGALQID
+352 
-367 ELSSDLK
+367 

>member
-1 MLLMFSCSKDE
+1 MKKYISMILAACSVLVMASCTKDE
-12 LSSESIF
+12 VNSESIF
-19 KEDNYRYTEFDSWL
+19 KEENHRYTEFDSWL

-92 TADPALFVKS
+92 TEDPALFVKS
-102 YFPKVLYLVG
+102 YFPKVLFLVG

-191 FDYTAHQNSWFYSK
+191 PYQKGFVSNYARSHYSEDVAE
-205 THNAMVYTQALSE
+205 TGGRLISLTEEEREAMIAKAGPVGGPLMRKKYDMLKKWLKDSYGVDSE
-218 NSTYIAI
+218 RWCEIYHRRIAQ
-225 LFNIDVSHLL
+225 LDSLDWESL
-235 PRKHSPFSDFKEIC
+235 
-249 AVTNDEKLYRILKSD
+249 DE
-264 GSIALSDAEVLDISR
+264 
-279 LPKYADGVYKDN
+279 
-291 SIYSVTDIRQQSLKI
+291 
-306 VSVQSADY
+306 
-314 IARQFR
+314 
-320 QITLFLAIFLAFLM
+320 
-334 LLCFFAINKVSRW
+334 
-347 VSYSL
+347 
-352 ETLNEKLRTGALQID
+352 
-367 ELSSDLK
+367 

>member
-1 MLLMFSCSKDE
+1 MKMKKYISMILAACSVLVMSSCTKDE
-12 LSSESIF
+12 VSSESIF
-19 KEDNYRYTEFDSWL
+19 KEENHRYTEFDSWL

-92 TADPALFVKS
+92 TEDPALFVKS
-102 YFPKVLYLVG
+102 YFPKVLFLVG

-191 FDYTAHQNSWFYSK
+191 PYQKGFVSNYARSHYSEDVAETGGRLISLTDEEREAMIAKAGPVGGPLMRKKFDMLKKWLKDSYG
-205 THNAMVYTQALSE
+205 VDSE
-218 NSTYIAI
+218 RWCEIYHRRIAQ
-225 LFNIDVSHLL
+225 LDSLDWESL
-235 PRKHSPFSDFKEIC
+235 
-249 AVTNDEKLYRILKSD
+249 DE
-264 GSIALSDAEVLDISR
+264 
-279 LPKYADGVYKDN
+279 
-291 SIYSVTDIRQQSLKI
+291 
-306 VSVQSADY
+306 
-314 IARQFR
+314 
-320 QITLFLAIFLAFLM
+320 
-334 LLCFFAINKVSRW
+334 
-347 VSYSL
+347 
-352 ETLNEKLRTGALQID
+352 
-367 ELSSDLK
+367 

>member
-1 MLLMFSCSKDE
+1 MKMKKYISMILAACSVLVMSSCTKDE
-12 LSSESIF
+12 VSSESIF
-19 KEDNYRYTEFDSWL
+19 KEENHRYTEFDSWL

-92 TADPALFVKS
+92 TEDPALFVKS
-102 YFPKVLYLVG
+102 YFPKVLFLVG

-191 FDYTAHQNSWFYSK
+191 PYQKGFVSNYARSHYSEDVAETGGRLISLTEEEREAMIAKAGPVGGPLMRKKFDMLKKWLKDSYG
-205 THNAMVYTQALSE
+205 VDSE
-218 NSTYIAI
+218 RWCEIYHRRIAQ
-225 LFNIDVSHLL
+225 LDSLDWELL
-235 PRKHSPFSDFKEIC
+235 
-249 AVTNDEKLYRILKSD
+249 DE
-264 GSIALSDAEVLDISR
+264 
-279 LPKYADGVYKDN
+279 
-291 SIYSVTDIRQQSLKI
+291 
-306 VSVQSADY
+306 
-314 IARQFR
+314 
-320 QITLFLAIFLAFLM
+320 
-334 LLCFFAINKVSRW
+334 
-347 VSYSL
+347 
-352 ETLNEKLRTGALQID
+352 
-367 ELSSDLK
+367 

>member
-1 MLLMFSCSKDE
+1 MILAVCSVLVMSSCTKDE
-12 LSSESIF
+12 VSSESIF
-19 KEDNYRYTEFDSWL
+19 KEENHRYTEFDSWL

-92 TADPALFVKS
+92 TEDPALFVKS
-102 YFPKVLYLVG
+102 YFPKVLFLVG

-191 FDYTAHQNSWFYSK
+191 PYQKGFVSNYARSHYSEDVAE
-205 THNAMVYTQALSE
+205 TGGRLISLTEEEREAMIAKAGPVGGPLMRKKYDMLKKWLKDSYGVDSE
-218 NSTYIAI
+218 RWCEIYHRRIAQ
-225 LFNIDVSHLL
+225 LDSLDWESL
-235 PRKHSPFSDFKEIC
+235 
-249 AVTNDEKLYRILKSD
+249 DE
-264 GSIALSDAEVLDISR
+264 
-279 LPKYADGVYKDN
+279 
-291 SIYSVTDIRQQSLKI
+291 
-306 VSVQSADY
+306 
-314 IARQFR
+314 
-320 QITLFLAIFLAFLM
+320 
-334 LLCFFAINKVSRW
+334 
-347 VSYSL
+347 
-352 ETLNEKLRTGALQID
+352 
-367 ELSSDLK
+367 

>member
-1 MLLMFSCSKDE
+1 MKKYISMILAACSVLVMSSCTKDE
-12 LSSESIF
+12 VSSESIF
-19 KEDNYRYTEFDSWL
+19 KEENHRYTEFDSWL

-92 TADPALFVKS
+92 TEDPALFVKS
-102 YFPKVLYLVG
+102 YFPKVLFLVG

-191 FDYTAHQNSWFYSK
+191 PYQKGFVSNYARSHYSEDVAE
-205 THNAMVYTQALSE
+205 TGGRLISLTEAEREAMIAKAGPVGGPLMRKKYDMLKKWLKDSYGVDSE
-218 NSTYIAI
+218 RWCEIYHRRIAQ
-225 LFNIDVSHLL
+225 LDSLNWESL
-235 PRKHSPFSDFKEIC
+235 
-249 AVTNDEKLYRILKSD
+249 DE
-264 GSIALSDAEVLDISR
+264 
-279 LPKYADGVYKDN
+279 
-291 SIYSVTDIRQQSLKI
+291 
-306 VSVQSADY
+306 
-314 IARQFR
+314 
-320 QITLFLAIFLAFLM
+320 
-334 LLCFFAINKVSRW
+334 
-347 VSYSL
+347 
-352 ETLNEKLRTGALQID
+352 
-367 ELSSDLK
+367 

>member
-1 MLLMFSCSKDE
+1 MILAACSVLVMSSCTKDE
-12 LSSESIF
+12 VSSESIF
-19 KEDNYRYTEFDSWL
+19 KEENHRYTEFDSWL

-92 TADPALFVKS
+92 TEDPALFVKS
-102 YFPKVLYLVG
+102 YFPKVLFLVG

-191 FDYTAHQNSWFYSK
+191 PYQKGFVSNYARSHYS
-205 THNAMVYTQALSE
+205 E
-218 NSTYIAI
+218 
-225 LFNIDVSHLL
+225 DV
-235 PRKHSPFSDFKEIC
+235 
-249 AVTNDEKLYRILKSD
+249 
-264 GSIALSDAEVLDISR
+264 AETGGR
-279 LPKYADGVYKDN
+279 
-291 SIYSVTDIRQQSLKI
+291 
-306 VSVQSADY
+306 
-314 IARQFR
+314 F
-320 QITLFLAIFLAFLM
+320 IFLTEEEREAMIAKAGPVGGPLM
-334 LLCFFAINKVSRW
+334 RKKYDMLKKWLKDSYGVDSERW
-347 VSYSL
+347 CEIYHRRIAQLDSL
-352 ETLNEKLRTGALQID
+352 DWESLD
-367 ELSSDLK
+367 E

>member
-1 MLLMFSCSKDE
+1 MKKYISMILAACSVLVMSSCTKDE
-12 LSSESIF
+12 VSSESIF
-19 KEDNYRYTEFDSWL
+19 KEENHRYTEFDSWL

-92 TADPALFVKS
+92 TEDPALFVKS
-102 YFPKVLYLVG
+102 YFPKVLFLVG
-112 SFEISSSG
+112 SFEISNSG

-180 VGDRYTSLTDD
+180 VGDRYTSLTEDPYQKG
-191 FDYTAHQNSWFYSK
+191 FVSNYARSHYSEDVAE
-205 THNAMVYTQALSE
+205 TGGRLISLTEEEREAMIAKAGPVGGPLMRKKYDMLKKWLKDSYGVDSE
-218 NSTYIAI
+218 RWCEIYHRRIAQ
-225 LFNIDVSHLL
+225 LDSLDWESL
-235 PRKHSPFSDFKEIC
+235 
-249 AVTNDEKLYRILKSD
+249 DE
-264 GSIALSDAEVLDISR
+264 
-279 LPKYADGVYKDN
+279 
-291 SIYSVTDIRQQSLKI
+291 
-306 VSVQSADY
+306 
-314 IARQFR
+314 
-320 QITLFLAIFLAFLM
+320 
-334 LLCFFAINKVSRW
+334 
-347 VSYSL
+347 
-352 ETLNEKLRTGALQID
+352 
-367 ELSSDLK
+367 

>member
-1 MLLMFSCSKDE
+1 MILAACSVLVLVSCAKDE
-12 LSSESIF
+12 VSSESIF
-19 KEDNYRYTEFDSWL
+19 KEENHRYTEFDSWL

-92 TADPALFVKS
+92 TEDPALFVKS
-102 YFPKVLYLVG
+102 YFPKVLFLVG

-191 FDYTAHQNSWFYSK
+191 PYQKGFVSNYARSHYSEDVAETGGRLISLTEEEREAMIAKAGSVGGPLMRKKFDMLKKWLKDSYG
-205 THNAMVYTQALSE
+205 VDSE
-218 NSTYIAI
+218 RWCEIYHRRIAQ
-225 LFNIDVSHLL
+225 LDSLDWESL
-235 PRKHSPFSDFKEIC
+235 
-249 AVTNDEKLYRILKSD
+249 DE
-264 GSIALSDAEVLDISR
+264 
-279 LPKYADGVYKDN
+279 
-291 SIYSVTDIRQQSLKI
+291 
-306 VSVQSADY
+306 
-314 IARQFR
+314 
-320 QITLFLAIFLAFLM
+320 
-334 LLCFFAINKVSRW
+334 
-347 VSYSL
+347 
-352 ETLNEKLRTGALQID
+352 
-367 ELSSDLK
+367 

>member
-1 MLLMFSCSKDE
+1 MILAACSVLVMASCTKDE
-12 LSSESIF
+12 VNSESIF
-19 KEDNYRYTEFDSWL
+19 KEENHRYTEFDSWL

-92 TADPALFVKS
+92 TEDPALFVKS
-102 YFPKVLYLVG
+102 YFPKVLFLVG

-191 FDYTAHQNSWFYSK
+191 PYQKGFVSNYARSHYSEDVAE
-205 THNAMVYTQALSE
+205 TGGRLISLTEEEREAMIAKAGPVGGPLMRKKYDMLKKWLKDSYGVDSE
-218 NSTYIAI
+218 RWCEIYHRRIAQ
-225 LFNIDVSHLL
+225 LDSLDWESL
-235 PRKHSPFSDFKEIC
+235 
-249 AVTNDEKLYRILKSD
+249 DE
-264 GSIALSDAEVLDISR
+264 
-279 LPKYADGVYKDN
+279 
-291 SIYSVTDIRQQSLKI
+291 
-306 VSVQSADY
+306 
-314 IARQFR
+314 
-320 QITLFLAIFLAFLM
+320 
-334 LLCFFAINKVSRW
+334 
-347 VSYSL
+347 
-352 ETLNEKLRTGALQID
+352 
-367 ELSSDLK
+367 